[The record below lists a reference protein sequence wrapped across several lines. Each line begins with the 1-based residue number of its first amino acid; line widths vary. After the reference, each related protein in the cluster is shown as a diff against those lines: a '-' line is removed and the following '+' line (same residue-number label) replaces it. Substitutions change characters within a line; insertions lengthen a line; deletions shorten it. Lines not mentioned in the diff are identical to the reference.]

1 MSYMSTDVV
10 PIQSASAKG
19 QVTIPIA
26 IRRKLGIE
34 EGTKVRFVER
44 DGQIVLEKVDVS
56 LASLCGMFTAARS
69 VSLEDMDRAAAEGM
83 AEKFATK
90 HANR

>member
-1 MSYMSTDVV
+1 MSTEVT

-44 DGQIVLEKVDVS
+44 DGQVVLEKVDLN
-56 LASLCGMFTAARS
+56 LASLCGMFTAKRS
-69 VSLEDMDRAAAEGM
+69 VSLEEMDRAVGDAVAAKS
-83 AEKFATK
+83 ARKN
-90 HANR
+90 ANR

>member
-1 MSYMSTDVV
+1 MNTEVA

-34 EGTKVRFVER
+34 EGTKIRFVER
-44 DGQIVLEKVDVS
+44 DGQVVLEKVDLS
-56 LASLCGMFTAARS
+56 LASLCGMFTATRS
-69 VSLEDMDRAAAEGM
+69 VTLEEMDRAVGDAVAA
-83 AEKFATK
+83 KFARK
-90 HANR
+90 NADR

>member
-1 MSYMSTDVV
+1 MSTEVT
-10 PIQSASAKG
+10 PIQSTSAKG

-44 DGQIVLEKVDVS
+44 DGQVVLEKVDLS
-56 LASLCGMFTAARS
+56 LASLCGMFTATRS
-69 VSLEDMDRAAAEGM
+69 VSLEEMDRAVGDAVAA
-83 AEKFATK
+83 KFARK
-90 HANR
+90 NANR

>member
-1 MSYMSTDVV
+1 MSTEVT

-34 EGTKVRFVER
+34 EGTKIRFVER
-44 DGQIVLEKVDVS
+44 DGQVVLEKVDVS
-56 LASLCGMFTAARS
+56 LASLCGMFSATRH
-69 VSLEDMDRAAAEGM
+69 VSL
-83 AEKFATK
+83 
-90 HANR
+90 